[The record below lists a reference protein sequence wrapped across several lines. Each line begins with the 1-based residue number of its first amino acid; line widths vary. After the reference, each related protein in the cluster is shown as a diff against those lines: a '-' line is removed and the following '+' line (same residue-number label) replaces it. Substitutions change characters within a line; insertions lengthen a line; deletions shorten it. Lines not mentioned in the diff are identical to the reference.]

1 MEKRPLE
8 GREVPLPD
16 LPAVVRREPDAAGR
30 PQAQP
35 PTVERRDRP
44 VFAILGAGHG
54 GTAMAA
60 HLSLMGFP
68 VRLFNRSPER
78 ITPIQLQGAIEL
90 IAQDLPDIPHG
101 FAPVPVAT
109 TDPEEAVPDADIL
122 MVCTPATG
130 HQYMAGRVARFLRD
144 GQIILLNPGRTGGA
158 LEFSHVLREAEVT
171 ADVIVA
177 EAQTFIYAARM
188 VNPAQVRIFRVKNS
202 IPVAALPAY
211 RTPEVV
217 RRLRVAFPQF
227 VPGDNVMK
235 TSMDNIGA
243 IFHPAVTVLNSA
255 RIESTKGDFEYYM
268 EGITPSVAH
277 VLGVMDAERV
287 AVGEAMGFQCL
298 TARQW
303 LYMAYDAAGRTL
315 YEAINANPGYAG
327 IKAPRTLDTRYISE
341 DVPMS
346 LVPIASLGEM
356 LGVPTP
362 AIRHIIGM
370 ASILHRCDY
379 WAQGRT
385 VERLG
390 LAGMGVKEIRRYVL
404 EGSL

>member
-1 MEKRPLE
+1 
-8 GREVPLPD
+8 
-16 LPAVVRREPDAAGR
+16 
-30 PQAQP
+30 
-35 PTVERRDRP
+35 
-44 VFAILGAGHG
+44 
-54 GTAMAA
+54 
-60 HLSLMGFP
+60 
-68 VRLFNRSPER
+68 
-78 ITPIQLQGAIEL
+78 
-90 IAQDLPDIPHG
+90 
-101 FAPVPVAT
+101 
-109 TDPEEAVPDADIL
+109 
-122 MVCTPATG
+122 
-130 HQYMAGRVARFLRD
+130 
-144 GQIILLNPGRTGGA
+144 
-158 LEFSHVLREAEVT
+158 
-171 ADVIVA
+171 
-177 EAQTFIYAARM
+177 
-188 VNPAQVRIFRVKNS
+188 
-202 IPVAALPAY
+202 
-211 RTPEVV
+211 
-217 RRLRVAFPQF
+217 
-227 VPGDNVMK
+227 
-235 TSMDNIGA
+235 
-243 IFHPAVTVLNSA
+243 
-255 RIESTKGDFEYYM
+255 M

>member
-1 MEKRPLE
+1 
-8 GREVPLPD
+8 
-16 LPAVVRREPDAAGR
+16 
-30 PQAQP
+30 
-35 PTVERRDRP
+35 
-44 VFAILGAGHG
+44 
-54 GTAMAA
+54 MAA

-68 VRLFNRSPER
+68 VRLFNRTPER
-78 ITPIQLQGAIEL
+78 LVPVALQGAVEL
-90 IAQDLPDIPHG
+90 MTPDLPDMPQG
-101 FAPVPVAT
+101 YAPIAVAT
-109 TDPEEAVPDADIL
+109 ADPEEAVAGADIL

-130 HQYMAGRVARFLRD
+130 HEYIAQRCAPFLQD
-144 GQIILLNPGRTGGA
+144 GQIVVLNPGRTGGA
-158 LEFSHVLREAEVT
+158 LEFTHILRQAGVSAGVT
-171 ADVIVA
+171 VA

-188 VNPAQVRIFRVKNS
+188 MNPGQVRIFRVKNS

-211 RTPEVV
+211 LTPEVV

-255 RIESTKGDFEYYM
+255 RIESTHGDFEYYL
-268 EGITPSVAH
+268 EGITPSVARI
-277 VLGVMDAERV
+277 LEAMDAERV

-315 YEAINANPGYAG
+315 YDAINANPGYAG
-327 IKAPRTLDTRYISE
+327 IRAPRTLDNRYITE

-362 AIRHIIGM
+362 VIHSIIGL
-370 ASILHRCDY
+370 ASVLHGCDY
-379 WAQGRT
+379 RAMGRT
-385 VERLG
+385 AERLG
-390 LAGMGVKEIRRYVL
+390 LAGMDVKEIRRYVL
-404 EGSL
+404 EGGM